1 MLLKSLKIK
10 DFRQFKGI
18 QKIDFSMDKFQNV
31 TIVMG
36 DNGTGKTTLAQA
48 FTWCL
53 YGETSFE
60 DKILLCRSTSLKMQ
74 PESEEN
80 VRAEISLIHNEIEY
94 TIISDQK
101 YRKDINNVIKP
112 IGQRSFQI
120 AFKNEDGT
128 RDFINQLETDM
139 RMKEILPK
147 ELSKYFFFDGE
158 RIESMSKEIK
168 RGRSQE
174 FANAVKSLLGL
185 SAYTAALTHLHGR
198 GNNNVLSVYEHSYD
212 ATSNNKI
219 AEYSNKLAEI
229 SENID
234 KIDNRILEIDAEIE
248 ITQDKISNL
257 TERIAKNKSSEELA
271 RQKADLNKKY
281 DNTDLLRNSQIKSL
295 LQSFNSFAP
304 SYFSKRLIKD
314 SLELLSSA
322 EKLDKGVPNIND
334 ETIRYLINRKKC
346 ICGKE
351 IIVGNDAFIELTK
364 LLEYIPPKSI
374 GNLISEFIN
383 TCDTK
388 SKFVKDYFEDF
399 KNKFK
404 TIREI
409 DEEKIEYKD
418 LIDKID
424 KQLENLESVGGLQA
438 ELSQYEKHL
447 NELQSEIRSISQE
460 KGAYLTK
467 QKDLEAYRKELA
479 NKDNSNRKIEI
490 YKAYTKYIYEDLF
503 NKYSIE
509 ESRMRTNLQNEINE
523 IFRNIYNG
531 GFSLSLDERYNI
543 QINVIDQSADIF
555 DDVETSTA
563 QNISIIFAFIA
574 GVIKL
579 ARKSKEGS
587 NILLTSEPY
596 PLVMDAP
603 LSAFDKKRIK
613 TVCEILPE
621 VAEQVIIFI
630 KDTDG
635 DLVNEFL
642 GNKVGNR
649 FYIDKYNE
657 FEASI
662 I

>member
-271 RQKADLNKKY
+271 RQKADLKKKY

-409 DEEKIEYKD
+409 DEEKIDYKD

-460 KGAYLTK
+460 KGVYLTK

-579 ARKSKEGS
+579 ARKSQEDS

-596 PLVMDAP
+596 PLIMDAP

-613 TVCEILPE
+613 TVCDILPE

>member
-1 MLLKSLKIK
+1 MLLKSLLIK

-18 QKIDFSMDKFQNV
+18 QKIDFSIDKHQNV

-36 DNGTGKTTLAQA
+36 NNGTGKTTLAQV
-48 FTWCL
+48 FTWCF

-60 DKILLCRSTSLKMQ
+60 DKILLCKSTSIKMQ

-80 VRAEISLIHNEIEY
+80 VRAEISLINNEIEY

-112 IGQRSFQI
+112 VGQRSFLI
-120 AFKNEDGT
+120 AFKNKDGT
-128 RDFINQLETDM
+128 RDYINQLETDM
-139 RMKEILPK
+139 RMKEILPR
-147 ELSKYFFFDGE
+147 ELSRYFFFDGE
-158 RIESMSKEIK
+158 RIETMSKEIK

-185 SAYTAALTHLHGR
+185 SAYTAALSHLNGR

-219 AEYSNKLAEI
+219 ADYSKQIAEI
-229 SENID
+229 SEKID
-234 KIDNRILEIDAEIE
+234 KIDNRISEIDAEKE
-248 ITQDKISNL
+248 LTQDKISNL
-257 TERIAKNKSSEELA
+257 TERIAKNKNSEELA
-271 RQKADLNKKY
+271 SQKAEFKRKCDTTELA
-281 DNTDLLRNSQIKSL
+281 RISHIKSL
-295 LQSFNSFAP
+295 LQSFNTFAP

-322 EKLDKGVPNIND
+322 DKLDKGIPNIND
-334 ETIRYLINRKKC
+334 ETIMYLINRKKC
-346 ICGKE
+346 ICGKD
-351 IIVGNDAFIELTK
+351 IVIGNEAFIELTK

-383 TCDTK
+383 SCETK
-388 SKFVKDYFEDF
+388 SNLVKDFFEDF
-399 KNKFK
+399 KNKYK
-404 TIREI
+404 TIREFE
-409 DEEKIEYKD
+409 DEYIEYKD
-418 LIDKID
+418 SIEKID
-424 KQLENLESVGGLQA
+424 KQLEKLESVGELQA

-447 NELQSEIRSISQE
+447 SKLESEIRSISEE
-460 KGAYLTK
+460 KGAYITK

-479 NKDNSNRKIEI
+479 NKDLINSKIEI
-490 YKAYTKYIYEDLF
+490 YKAYTKYIYEDLLKQY
-503 NKYSIE
+503 NIE
-509 ESRMRTNLQNEINE
+509 ENTMRTKLQNEVNE
-523 IFRNIYNG
+523 IFRSIYNG

-543 QINVIDQSADIF
+543 QINVIDQSTNIF

-574 GVIKL
+574 GVINM
-579 ARKSKEGS
+579 ARKSKEDS

-603 LSAFDKKRIK
+603 LSAFDKKRIE
-613 TVCEILPE
+613 TVCDIIPG

-635 DLVNEFL
+635 DLVNNYL

-649 FYIDKYNE
+649 FYIDKKNE
-657 FEASI
+657 FEAYI